1 MGKTLRCS
9 DTGID
14 CPWVGHAETEE
25 EVLQAGA
32 EHARTVHG
40 EEITPELLD
49 LARSVIRDE

>member
-1 MGKTLRCS
+1 MTKTLYCR

-25 EVLQAGA
+25 KVLQAGA
-32 EHARTVHG
+32 EHARTMHG
-40 EEITPELLD
+40 EKITPELLE